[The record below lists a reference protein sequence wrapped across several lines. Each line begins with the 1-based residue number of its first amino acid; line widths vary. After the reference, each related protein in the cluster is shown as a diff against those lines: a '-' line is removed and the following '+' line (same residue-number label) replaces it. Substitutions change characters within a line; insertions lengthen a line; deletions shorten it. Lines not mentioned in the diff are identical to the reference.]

1 MRRKRAS
8 SSWYWMF
15 RFLMNSFLFFVWFME
30 KGSTRCSRW
39 HIFHHFKRSSACH
52 DSSTEFARR
61 EVHSFAGQRRFL
73 WRKSITRVSVG
84 LIKIGNYNGIKLF
97 IILISCSDDL
107 RTANI
112 ISDSEEGV
120 TCLVIDRDTFNQSI
134 SNLDE
139 IRNKYN
145 DECALER
152 KR

>member
-1 MRRKRAS
+1 MI
-8 SSWYWMF
+8 
-15 RFLMNSFLFFVWFME
+15 LLIDLLF
-30 KGSTRCSRW
+30 
-39 HIFHHFKRSSACH
+39 
-52 DSSTEFARR
+52 
-61 EVHSFAGQRRFL
+61 
-73 WRKSITRVSVG
+73 
-84 LIKIGNYNGIKLF
+84 
-97 IILISCSDDL
+97 LISFSDDL

-112 ISDSEEGV
+112 IADSLEGV